1 MFAIYEGIHQSSPHH
16 PSSFRYLGPKTNHH
30 LKMLL
35 FRNPRLVFVVCRFM
49 LSLLLFLCV
58 LHEQYGLYFKG
69 KVYSP
74 CKICNSPILE
84 PTPKHRLQQ
93 VAQQMN
99 FPHDVQKNWSYFS
112 GLLGLI
118 CVFIRFFSS
127 CLKSFAP
134 YFVLTILTQTQNP
147 LSPDLSLTAL
157 LILLFLIQC
166 LSS

>member
-1 MFAIYEGIHQSSPHH
+1 MFAIYAGIHQSSPHH
-16 PSSFRYLGPKTNHH
+16 RYLGPKTNHH
-30 LKMLL
+30 LKILL

-58 LHEQYGLYFKG
+58 LHEQYDLYFKG

-84 PTPKHRLQQ
+84 PTSKFTPKHRLQQQQ

-118 CVFIRFFSS
+118 FAFIRFFSS
-127 CLKSFAP
+127 CLMSFAP
-134 YFVLTILTQTQNP
+134 YFVLIILTQRQNP
-147 LSPDLSLTAL
+147 LSPDLPLTAL
-157 LILLFLIQC
+157 FILLFLIQC
-166 LSS
+166 